1 MPFPV
6 ILVAVAAGT
15 TAVSYIGNKIIE
27 NQAKARIVEITS
39 QHDEEYAKHRAA
51 ADSTSEKLKRLGECQ
66 QSALDTV
73 MPRMKA
79 FAERNERQLR
89 MRGRQIIENGE
100 VPEKREIDAT
110 PEITGPGEIA
120 STMAGIASAAAG
132 NGLSAA
138 AYTTVAKVATA
149 STGTAINALSGAAA
163 KNATLAA
170 IGGGAKAAGGGGIAA
185 GALRLNLITAVPA
198 VALSVGLMIK
208 SKSDA
213 DKAVAKY
220 DADVKTAIAKYNHQ
234 NELLRGVDKRVGE
247 VQDVLADLVRC
258 AGETIDSLE
267 QAEREPGG
275 FDLDS
280 DDHADR
286 LQAALLVVKGVGEV
300 SAAPVVNHDL
310 TLDPSGEFLVM
321 KYRDYN
327 PEHANA

>member
-6 ILVAVAAGT
+6 ILVAVAVGS
-15 TAVSYIGNKIIE
+15 TAVNIIGNKIIE
-27 NQAKARIVEITS
+27 NQAKNKIEDTKA
-39 QHDEEYAKHRAA
+39 QHDDEYAKHRAVA
-51 ADSTSEKLKRLGECQ
+51 ESTSERLRRLGECQ
-66 QSALDTV
+66 QSALDSV
-73 MPRMKA
+73 MPRMRA

-100 VPEKREIDAT
+100 APERRGIDAS
-110 PEITGPGEIA
+110 PDVSGPGEVANAI
-120 STMAGIASAAAG
+120 TGVVSAAAG

-149 STGTAINALSGAAA
+149 STGTAINSLSGAAA

-170 IGGGAKAAGGGGIAA
+170 IGGGAKSAGGGGIAA
-185 GALRLNLITAVPA
+185 GALRLNIITAVPA
-198 VALSVGLMIK
+198 VVLSVGLMIK

-213 DKAVAKY
+213 DKAVAKF

-234 NELLRGVDKRVGE
+234 NELLRGVDKRVDE
-247 VQDVLADLVRC
+247 MQDVLAELVRC
-258 AGETIDSLE
+258 AGETIDRLE

-280 DDHADR
+280 DDHAHR

-300 SAAPVVNHDL
+300 SAAPVVNPDL
-310 TLDPSGEFLVM
+310 TLDPGSEFLVI
-321 KYRDYN
+321 KYRNYN

>member
-1 MPFPV
+1 MPFPAV
-6 ILVAVAAGT
+6 LVAVAAGT
-15 TAVSYIGNKIIE
+15 AAANFIGNKIIE
-27 NQAKARIVEITS
+27 NQAKSRILEITS
-39 QHDEEYAKHRAA
+39 QHDDEYAKHRAA
-51 ADSTSEKLKRLGECQ
+51 ADYTSERLRRLGECQ

-89 MRGRQIIENGE
+89 MRGRQIIEDGE
-100 VPEKREIDAT
+100 APEKCEIDAS
-110 PEITGPGEIA
+110 PEVSGPGEIA
-120 STMAGIASAAAG
+120 TAMAGIASAAAG
-132 NGLSAA
+132 NGLSVV
-138 AYTTVAKVATA
+138 AYATVAKVATA

-185 GALRLNLITAVPA
+185 GVLRLNIITAVPA
-198 VALSVGLMIK
+198 VALSVGMMVK
-208 SKSDA
+208 AKSDA

-247 VQDVLADLVRC
+247 MQDVLADLVRC
-258 AGETIDSLE
+258 AGETIDGLE

-275 FDLDS
+275 FDLNS
-280 DDHADR
+280 DDHAHR

-310 TLDPSGEFLVM
+310 TLDPSGEFLVI

-327 PEHANA
+327 PEHPDA

>member
-6 ILVAVAAGT
+6 ILAVVAVGT
-15 TAVSYIGNKIIE
+15 TAVNLIGNKVIE
-27 NQAKARIVEITS
+27 YQAKERIEGIRA
-39 QHDEEYAKHRAA
+39 QHDGEYAKHRAV
-51 ADSTSEKLKRLGECQ
+51 ADSTSEKLRKLGERQ
-66 QSALDTV
+66 QSVLDTV
-73 MPRMKA
+73 IPRMKS

-89 MRGRQIIENGE
+89 MRGRQIVEDGE
-100 VPEKREIDAT
+100 VAEKREIDAS
-110 PEITGPGEIA
+110 PEVTGPGEIA
-120 STMAGIASAAAG
+120 TAMAGIASAAAG

-185 GALRLNLITAVPA
+185 GALRLNIITAIPA

-213 DKAVAKY
+213 DKAIAKY
-220 DADVKTAIAKYNHQ
+220 DADVKTAIATYGRQ
-234 NELLRGVDKRVGE
+234 NELLRGVDKRIGE
-247 VQDVLADLVRC
+247 IQDVLAGLVTR
-258 AGETIDSLE
+258 AGEAIDHLE

-280 DDHADR
+280 DDHAHR
-286 LQAALLVVKGVGEV
+286 LQAALLMVRGVGEV
-300 SAAPVVNHDL
+300 AAAPVVNPDL
-310 TLDPSGEFLVM
+310 TLDPSGESLVV
-321 KYRDYN
+321 KYRDYS
-327 PEHANA
+327 PEHTNA

>member
-15 TAVSYIGNKIIE
+15 TAVNLIGNKIIE
-27 NQAKARIVEITS
+27 NQAKKRIEGIKA
-39 QHDEEYAKHRAA
+39 QHDDEYAKHRAA
-51 ADSTSEKLKRLGECQ
+51 AESTTEKLRRLGECQ
-66 QSALDTV
+66 QSALDSV

-79 FAERNERQLR
+79 FADRNERQLR

-100 VPEKREIDAT
+100 APEQREIDAS
-110 PEITGPGEIA
+110 PEVSGPGEI
-120 STMAGIASAAAG
+120 STAMAGIASAAAG
-132 NGLSAA
+132 HGLSAA

-185 GALRLNLITAVPA
+185 GALRLNIITAVPA

-220 DADVKTAIAKYNHQ
+220 EADVKTAIAKYHHQ
-234 NELLRGVDKRVGE
+234 NELLRGVDQRVDE
-247 VQDVLADLVRC
+247 MQTVLADLVRC
-258 AGETIDSLE
+258 AGETIDRLE

-275 FDLDS
+275 FDLDN
-280 DDHADR
+280 DDHAHR
-286 LQAALLVVKGVGEV
+286 LQAALLVVKGVGDV
-300 SAAPVVNHDL
+300 SAAPVVNPDL
-310 TLDPSGEFLVM
+310 TLDPSGEFLVI
-321 KYRDYN
+321 KYRNYD
-327 PEHANA
+327 PERDNA

>member
-1 MPFPV
+1 VPFPV

-15 TAVSYIGNKIIE
+15 TAVNLIGNKIIE
-27 NQAKARIVEITS
+27 NQAKKRIEGIKA
-39 QHDEEYAKHRAA
+39 QHDDEYAKHRAA
-51 ADSTSEKLKRLGECQ
+51 AESTTEKLRRLGECQ
-66 QSALDTV
+66 QSALDSV

-79 FAERNERQLR
+79 FADRNERQLR

-100 VPEKREIDAT
+100 APEQREIDAS
-110 PEITGPGEIA
+110 PEVSGPGEI
-120 STMAGIASAAAG
+120 STAMAGIASAAAG

-185 GALRLNLITAVPA
+185 GALRLNIITAVPA

-220 DADVKTAIAKYNHQ
+220 EADVKTAIAKYHHQ
-234 NELLRGVDKRVGE
+234 NELLRGVDQRVDE
-247 VQDVLADLVRC
+247 MQTVLADLVRC
-258 AGETIDSLE
+258 AGETIDRLE

-275 FDLDS
+275 FDLDN
-280 DDHADR
+280 DDHAHR
-286 LQAALLVVKGVGEV
+286 LQAALLVVKGVGDV
-300 SAAPVVNHDL
+300 SAAPVVNPDL
-310 TLDPSGEFLVM
+310 TLDPSGEFLVI
-321 KYRDYN
+321 KYRNYD
-327 PEHANA
+327 PERDNA